1 MNKFLSQFADSLS
14 AWDSRFSDEF
24 PQDKSHVISEN
35 ADAFYVVVREAWLIL
50 TQLIFKDSY
59 SLQMASDTHLRLAR
73 LLHLIDSGKRIDS
86 NDMQDESGNY
96 IAGIKSDIPGV
107 CALCGYK
114 LKARVC
120 PSSDTVKIVCQGC
133 GEIYAS
139 YPIELDGGLRECPYC
154 AGDALHVDYDDCSKE
169 HWVWCEKCK
178 ASGPIRDSRE
188 EAISAWNMRG
198 VHRPENFENAQSVL
212 P

>member
-14 AWDSRFSDEF
+14 ALDSKFSDEF
-24 PQDKSHVISEN
+24 QQDKSHVISEN
-35 ADAFYVVVREAWLIL
+35 AEAVYVVVREAWLIL
-50 TQLIFKDSY
+50 TQLIFKGSY
-59 SLQMASDTHLRLAR
+59 SLQMTADTHLRLAR

-96 IAGIKSDIPGV
+96 IVGIKSDIPGV

-114 LKARVC
+114 LMARVC

-133 GEIYAS
+133 GGIYAA
-139 YPIELDGGLRECPYC
+139 YPIEPDGGLRECPYC
-154 AGDALHVDYDDCSKE
+154 AGDALHVDYDECSKE
-169 HWVWCEKCK
+169 HWVWCEKCN
-178 ASGPIRDSRE
+178 ASGPIRKSRK

-198 VHRPENFENAQSVL
+198 VHRPEDFVNT
-212 P
+212 